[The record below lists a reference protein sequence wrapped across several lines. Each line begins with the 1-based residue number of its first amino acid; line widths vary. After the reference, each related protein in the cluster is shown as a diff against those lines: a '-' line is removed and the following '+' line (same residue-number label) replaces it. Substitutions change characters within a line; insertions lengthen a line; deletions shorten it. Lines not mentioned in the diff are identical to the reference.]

1 MKRIVFAFIMGFATI
16 SMMGQS
22 IVRNP
27 NSGMEYGQQL
37 DSIVAYD
44 LDYGIRRSKHVFN
57 YDQNG
62 HMTLIVASEL
72 SPMYGTFGYT
82 EKKTYTYDD
91 NDHCL
96 SYSRFTWQN
105 GWVLLQKT
113 DKTFNSLGEC
123 VFRRDYEYTSS
134 GTYKYHKTEY
144 VYENDNC
151 TERTIHTAQTADT
164 LWDPFNRLVWTY
176 DDWGNCLQEITYLP
190 DGDDWKLSTKTEHTY
205 DDRHN
210 LILSKSYHWDAE
222 ASLWIPYEGYASYEY
237 NDANF
242 LTRKYTCGS
251 SASQETKYTY
261 NDLNQVTMYSFCH
274 TLPTFVNE
282 TDTIIYTYDEQDSL
296 IIKYEKWFH
305 HYNSPLED
313 QIIIY
318 LTEYERDEQGRL
330 ILETAHRTLG
340 NELQK
345 YYKNEFS
352 YDQQGRMDYKHC
364 YDRAIG
370 YDDWEN
376 YSVLSYEFNSDGTM
390 QSISGGDYLFGG
402 GVAPIYFAPQYES
415 NAPIGNTLGAKEAWD
430 GFVKYWKTYN
440 SNMNLYGFA
449 YYEINEFPIF
459 DRLESIECQY
469 LDQYTGENVHTNVVL
484 YYSDYHVGLPETPEN
499 NSPNVFNIEGG
510 LAVECEA
517 PADIEVYD
525 MLGRIVAQ
533 KRQAT
538 HGEFLLTTG
547 VYVVKVDGA
556 ATKAVVR

>member
-1 MKRIVFAFIMGFATI
+1 MKKIIFTFIMTFVTI

-105 GWVLLQKT
+105 GWVLLQKI

-144 VYENDNC
+144 AYENGNC

-164 LWDPFNRLVWTY
+164 LWDPFNRLVWMY

-190 DGDDWKLSTKTEHTY
+190 DGEDWKLSTKTEHTY

-222 ASLWIPYEGYASYEY
+222 ASQWIP
-237 NDANF
+237 
-242 LTRKYTCGS
+242 
-251 SASQETKYTY
+251 
-261 NDLNQVTMYSFCH
+261 
-274 TLPTFVNE
+274 
-282 TDTIIYTYDEQDSL
+282 
-296 IIKYEKWFH
+296 
-305 HYNSPLED
+305 
-313 QIIIY
+313 
-318 LTEYERDEQGRL
+318 
-330 ILETAHRTLG
+330 
-340 NELQK
+340 
-345 YYKNEFS
+345 
-352 YDQQGRMDYKHC
+352 
-364 YDRAIG
+364 
-370 YDDWEN
+370 
-376 YSVLSYEFNSDGTM
+376 
-390 QSISGGDYLFGG
+390 
-402 GVAPIYFAPQYES
+402 
-415 NAPIGNTLGAKEAWD
+415 
-430 GFVKYWKTYN
+430 
-440 SNMNLYGFA
+440 
-449 YYEINEFPIF
+449 
-459 DRLESIECQY
+459 
-469 LDQYTGENVHTNVVL
+469 
-484 YYSDYHVGLPETPEN
+484 
-499 NSPNVFNIEGG
+499 
-510 LAVECEA
+510 
-517 PADIEVYD
+517 
-525 MLGRIVAQ
+525 
-533 KRQAT
+533 
-538 HGEFLLTTG
+538 
-547 VYVVKVDGA
+547 
-556 ATKAVVR
+556 

>member
-27 NSGMEYGQQL
+27 NSRMEYGQQL

-105 GWVLLQKT
+105 GWVLLQKI

-144 VYENDNC
+144 AYENGNC

-190 DGDDWKLSTKTEHTY
+190 DGEDWKLSTKTEHTY

-242 LTRKYTCGS
+242 LTRKFVCGS

-261 NDLNQVTMYSFCH
+261 NDLNQVTLYCYIDIA
-274 TLPTFVNE
+274 PTFIRE
-282 TDTIIYTYDEQDSL
+282 KDTIIYTYNEQDSL
-296 IIKYEKWFH
+296 ILKQERWFYH
-305 HYNSPLED
+305 NNVYDED
-313 QIIIY
+313 RMYI
-318 LTEYERDEQGRL
+318 TEYERDEQGRL
-330 ILETAHRTLG
+330 LLETAHRTLG

-345 YYKNEFS
+345 HYKNVFS

-364 YDRAIG
+364 YDRAIS
-370 YDDWEN
+370 YDEWVD
-376 YSVLSYEFNSDGTM
+376 YSILSYEFNPDGTM
-390 QSISGGDYLFGG
+390 QSISGGVNMFGSVSQLF
-402 GVAPIYFAPQYES
+402 FAPKYES
-415 NAPIGNTLGAKEAWD
+415 NAPVGNTLGAKEAWD

-459 DRLESIECQY
+459 DRWESIECQY
-469 LDQYTGENVHTNVVL
+469 FDQYTGENVHTNVVL
-484 YYSDYHVGLPETPEN
+484 YYSDYHVGLSETPEN

-510 LAVECEA
+510 LAVESNE

-533 KRQAT
+533 KLQAT
-538 HGEFLLTTG
+538 RGEFFLTPG